1 MKENKEVKVYFDA
14 SGEKALTQGISK
26 VKEVKGNN
34 ENKKGVDKM
43 KENKK
48 ELKELVREVEAKRL
62 LLAEKVLK
70 WSQSLNPIRDVHVKI
85 KGRYYPLIE
94 KETSR
99 LYVIDKVRGKK
110 IPFNTLEQNM
120 KYVILSVL
128 AERKEQIEKEVQE
141 EKKKYLQKK
150 LEEVEDLLNKF

>member
-1 MKENKEVKVYFDA
+1 MKENKEVK
-14 SGEKALTQGISK
+14 E
-26 VKEVKGNN
+26 VKELEG
-34 ENKKGVDKM
+34 GCKM
-43 KENKK
+43 KENKGI
-48 ELKELVREVEAKRL
+48 KELVSEVEAKRL

-110 IPFNTLEQNM
+110 VPFDTLEQNM
-120 KYVILSVL
+120 KFVILSVL
-128 AERKEQIEKEVQE
+128 AERKEQIEKEVE
-141 EKKKYLQKK
+141 EDKKKYLEEKIGEIDK
-150 LEEVEDLLNKF
+150 LLSKF